1 MMRSQALG
9 LVVLAAAV
17 SGCAS
22 NPGSWNPASIAQEP
36 HIYAGGAIGQSSFDD
51 DIQDIDAGLQGSLG
65 VPITSSTSTLD
76 DSDIGGAIVLG
87 YRMAPFFGA
96 EIGYYRLGKESYSSN
111 LVGVI
116 PGSGPSPI
124 TATFEAKTSGVGVS
138 GMAFLPIQQNFE
150 IYGRGGLFLASTDL
164 DTAVTALGA
173 TNGGSTSAD
182 SSDFFVGIGGSFYY
196 NDQWD
201 IRIEYQ
207 RFLDVGNQDTGE
219 ADIDLVGLQVMYS
232 IF

>member
-9 LVVLAAAV
+9 LVALAATAV

-51 DIQDIDAGLQGSLG
+51 DIRDIDAGLQGSLG
-65 VPITSSTSTLD
+65 VPITSATSTLD

-87 YRMAPFFGA
+87 YRMAPLFGA
-96 EIGYYRLGKESYSSN
+96 EIGYYRLGKEKYSSD

-116 PGSGPSPI
+116 QGSPTPI
-124 TATFEAKTSGVGVS
+124 NATFEAKTSGVGVS

-164 DTAVTALGA
+164 DTAVTALGS

-182 SSDFFVGIGGSFYY
+182 SSDFFVGVGGSFYY